1 MRITGGRYVGRTIIC
16 PPGVIRPAM
25 DRMRESLFALL
36 GNISG
41 KSFLDLFS
49 GSGLIALEAASRGA
63 SKVEAVEKDRGKRS
77 IILKNFE
84 IADERIDLHLIPV
97 ERYLMRA
104 KPEWDFVF
112 LDPPFA
118 YRYKQQL
125 LMWIANRGLLGNSGL
140 LLMHHPAPEQLPDNV
155 VPESDRVDSARTLVR
170 VDRRTYGGS
179 AVDFYRPSAD
189 E

>member
-1 MRITGGRYVGRTIIC
+1 MRITGGRYVGRTITC

-36 GNISG
+36 GSLTD

-63 SKVEAVEKDRGKRS
+63 ARVEAVEKDQGKRS
-77 IILKNFE
+77 IILKNFA
-84 IADERIDLHLIPV
+84 IADERIDLHLVPV

-104 KPEWDFVF
+104 KPEWDFIFV
-112 LDPPFA
+112 DPPFA
-118 YRYKQQL
+118 YRYKEQL
-125 LMWIANRGLLGNSGL
+125 LIWIATRGLLGSSGL
-140 LLMHHPAPEQLPDNV
+140 LLMHHPAPEQLPEKVD
-155 VPESDRVDSARTLVR
+155 PESVSVASARALVR

-189 E
+189 D